1 MNVMLSL
8 FLLGLIMLFFGAEL
22 LIGNGKKLAATLR
35 IPPII
40 IGITL
45 VAFGTSLPEMVV
57 SLLANLKGEGGI
69 ALGNIIGSNIAN
81 IGLVLGFS
89 AIVAPISFQ
98 FSNNRVDFLFL
109 VGISFLLVIICFSGD
124 ILRIHGFVFV
134 ILLMGYLRS
143 LILRRQVDNRNNNA
157 QENIGRIVLL
167 TSVGIVLLY
176 IGTELFIRGSIG
188 IAKQMGVTNTNIGL
202 TLVAF
207 GTSAPELAAS
217 LSAARKGESDMIIGN
232 IIGSNLFNI
241 LAVIGVTSLFNTIVV
256 NIEELQISIIIFFG
270 LVCLL
275 PILLVMFNKIHRIS
289 GIFLSIIYLLF
300 LFMVYY

>member
-1 MNVMLSL
+1 MIVMLSL
-8 FLLGLIMLFFGAEL
+8 FLSGLSVLFFGAEL
-22 LIGNGKKLAATLR
+22 LIRNGKKLAANLG

-89 AIVAPISFQ
+89 AIVTPISFQ
-98 FSNNRVDFLFL
+98 FSNTKSDFFFL
-109 VGISFLLVIICFSGD
+109 VGISFLLVIICFSGN
-124 ILRIHGFVFV
+124 ILRIHGLVFV
-134 ILLMGYLRS
+134 ILLIGYLWS
-143 LILRRQVDNRNNNA
+143 LLLRRQVDNSNKNS
-157 QENIGRIVLL
+157 QEKMGRIVLF
-167 TSVGIVLLY
+167 TCVGIVLLY

-188 IAKQMGVTNTNIGL
+188 IAKQIGVTNTNIGL
-202 TLVAF
+202 TLVAL
-207 GTSAPELAAS
+207 GTSAPELATS

-256 NIEELQISIIIFFG
+256 NIEELQISIYIFLS

-275 PILLVMFNKIHRIS
+275 PIILAVFNKIHRIS
-289 GIFLSIIYLLF
+289 GLLLSIIYLLF

>member
-1 MNVMLSL
+1 MIVMLLL
-8 FLLGLIMLFFGAEL
+8 FLSGLFVLFFGAEL
-22 LIGNGKKLAATLR
+22 LIGNGKKLAATFG

-98 FSNNRVDFLFL
+98 FKNNRSDFFFL
-109 VGISFLLVIICFSGD
+109 VGISFLLAIICFSGD
-124 ILRIHGFVFV
+124 ILRIYGLVFV
-134 ILLMGYLRS
+134 LLLTGYLRS
-143 LILRRQVDNRNNNA
+143 LFLRRKMDNSNNNS
-157 QENIGRIVLL
+157 QENMVRIVLF

-202 TLVAF
+202 TLVAL

-256 NIEELQISIIIFFG
+256 NIEELQISIIIFLG

-275 PILLVMFNKIHRIS
+275 PILLAVFNKIHRIS